1 MSHTQSNRGHK
12 NYVFKNTFN
21 NQKLKR
27 VKSSYRI
34 GDGLKQKRRMYTTKI
49 RPSTTNVLIKRK
61 KKRKRKK
68 TWKKVKRK
76 PFAFNFTVKGVPLK

>member
-12 NYVFKNTFN
+12 NYVFNNSFK

-34 GDGLKQKRRMYTTKI
+34 GDGLKQKRRMLGAKI
-49 RPSTTNVLIKRK
+49 RPSTTNVSIKRR
-61 KKRKRKK
+61 KKRRKK